1 MDAQPEEKKHN
12 EHIERVQ
19 PTETTD
25 AQEQKEPETTES
37 NLIPPT
43 TETILR
49 EESGAKKCCSV
60 SKDIYYVMYCC
71 FKTWSFS
78 LNACECGCLCLSK
91 SCLLCSDLA
100 LGCNKCLEQMDCDGH

>member
-1 MDAQPEEKKHN
+1 MDNQTEEKKQAETPHASEHTNHHN
-12 EHIERVQ
+12 NGI
-19 PTETTD
+19 TESNH
-25 AQEQKEPETTES
+25 S

-43 TETILR
+43 TETIIR
-49 EESGAKKCCSV
+49 EEIGAKKCCSV
-60 SKDIYYVMYCC
+60 SKDIYNVMYCC

-78 LNACECGCLCLSK
+78 LNVCEGGCMCLSK

>member
-1 MDAQPEEKKHN
+1 MDNQSHENTEHVEKL
-12 EHIERVQ
+12 Q
-19 PTETTD
+19 
-25 AQEQKEPETTES
+25 EPEHTNVHTHDAKESTES

-43 TETILR
+43 TETIIR
-49 EESGAKKCCSV
+49 EETGAKKCCSV